1 MKKNII
7 YLGLLLTSG
16 IIYAQ
21 NSFTEKAD
29 KLFQTYQYV
38 GAIDEYLKIAESK
51 NADTYVFT
59 QLADSYYHIFKNE
72 EAAKWYAKAVENTN
86 NPETYYK
93 YAQTLKSLGKYTDA
107 NKQMDVFSKMVP
119 SDSRAIEHTK
129 NPNYIPSLANKSK
142 LFDISEVNLA
152 VKEQNDFGAFLTNNN
167 ELYFV
172 STRNTTNKKDKWS
185 NQSYLDI
192 YKSIKGNDG
201 NFSEATPVSE
211 LNTPFH
217 DGPVS
222 ISSDGKTM
230 YFARDGH
237 SEGKFQKR
245 NGNVKLAQQGL
256 YKAQFVDGKWTNIVA
271 LPFNSTEYSVTN
283 PSISKDGKTLYF
295 ASNMPGG
302 FGESDI
308 WKVQITGDKYG
319 TPENLGAKI
328 NSKEKEN
335 FPFITDDNILYFAS
349 TGKQGFGGFDLYKV
363 SPTSTQEPQNLGK
376 PINSEKD
383 DFSFCFN
390 TQNNIGY
397 FSSNRNGF
405 DTIYGATPICSSQLF
420 VNVLNKKTGALVQNA
435 EVAILDAK
443 GNTITKKTVSNK
455 GTVDYDIDCNAEY
468 ALVVSAPNFDT
479 EKVSI
484 AGTKLATMNKTV
496 EITPTEVIITDT
508 EVILNPIYFDFNQSA
523 ITSQGALELDK
534 LVKVMKANPA
544 MVIFVKS
551 HTDTKGT
558 PDYNLILSQ
567 KRVDATLEYIRSK
580 GITPD
585 RISGKGFGSSQPK
598 VECGGN
604 CTEEQDAQNRRSEF
618 VIVKK

>member
-142 LFDISEVNLA
+142 LFDVSEVNLA

-201 NFSEATPVSE
+201 KFSEATPVSE

-308 WKVQITGDKYG
+308 WKVQINGDRYG

-335 FPFITDDNILYFAS
+335 FPFITDDNILYFSS
-349 TGKQGFGGFDLYKV
+349 TGKQGFGGFDIYKV
-363 SPTSTQEPQNLGK
+363 NTTATQEPQNLGK

>member
-142 LFDISEVNLA
+142 LFDVSEVNLA

-201 NFSEATPVSE
+201 KFSEATPVSE
-211 LNTPFH
+211 LNTAFH
-217 DGPVS
+217 DGLVS

-308 WKVQITGDKYG
+308 WKVQINGDTYG

-363 SPTSTQEPQNLGK
+363 NTTATQEPQNLGK

-405 DTIYGATPICSSQLF
+405 DTIYGATTICSSQLF

-558 PDYNLILSQ
+558 LDYNLILSQ

>member
-142 LFDISEVNLA
+142 LFDVSEVNLA

-192 YKSIKGNDG
+192 FKSIKGNDG
-201 NFSEATPVSE
+201 KFSEATPVSE

-245 NGNVKLAQQGL
+245 NGNIKLAQQGL

-308 WKVQITGDKYG
+308 WKIQINGDRYG

-363 SPTSTQEPQNLGK
+363 NTTATQEPQNLGK

-383 DFSFCFN
+383 DFSFSFN

-484 AGTKLATMNKTV
+484 AGTKLATMKKTV

-558 PDYNLILSQ
+558 LDYNLILSQ